1 MTALKG
7 RDIAAFVQS
16 RDKSIAAVLIY
27 GPDNGLVRERADALA
42 KSVVDDFKDPFNYID
57 LTDADVKAEPARLA
71 DEAAALSFAG
81 GERVVRLKTQ
91 GEAASKAAQAL
102 IDGLDGGYLTAN
114 ALTIIETGELTPRS
128 GLRKM
133 FEKAK
138 RAAALPCYVD
148 GPGDVRALAMEAA
161 QAENLTFETDALD
174 FLISLLGED
183 RGVSRS
189 EIDKLI
195 LYKGLK
201 DQRNG
206 PGEISLEDV
215 KIMLVDG
222 VGDVINEAADAVAD
236 GAPDILAAALHRS
249 ARAGAS
255 PIGLLRSLQ
264 RAFSRLH
271 TAQTYVAQG
280 DAPASAMKRLKPP
293 VFYIEQKPFER
304 RLRRWPMKRLDMA
317 LDMLIEAELA
327 AKTTGSP
334 QREIVERT
342 ALRLSHMAGR

>member
-16 RDKSIAAVLIY
+16 RDKSVAAVLLY
-27 GPDNGLVRERADALA
+27 GPDNGLVRERADTLA
-42 KSVVDDFKDPFNYID
+42 KSVVADFKDPFNYID
-57 LTDADVKAEPARLA
+57 LTDADLKTEPARLA

-81 GERVVRLKTQ
+81 GERVVRLKTI
-91 GEAASKAAQAL
+91 GEEAAKAAQAL

-114 ALTIIETGELTPRS
+114 ALTIIEAGELSPRS

-148 GPGDVRALAMEAA
+148 GPGDVRALAMSAA
-161 QAENLTFETDALD
+161 ASEDLTFDKDALD
-174 FLISLLGED
+174 LLVSLLGED

-189 EIDKLI
+189 EIDKLL

-201 DQRNG
+201 DQRDG
-206 PGEISLEDV
+206 AAQISLDDV

-222 VGDVINEAADAVAD
+222 VGDVMNEAADAVAD
-236 GAPDILAAALHRS
+236 GAPDLLANALHRT

-255 PIGLLRSLQ
+255 PIGLLRTLQ
-264 RAFSRLH
+264 RSFSRLH
-271 TAQTYVAQG
+271 TAQSYVSTG

-293 VFYIEQKPFER
+293 VFFIEQKPFER
-304 RLRRWPMKRLDMA
+304 RLRQWPLKRLDMA
-317 LDMLIEAELA
+317 LDMLLEAELD